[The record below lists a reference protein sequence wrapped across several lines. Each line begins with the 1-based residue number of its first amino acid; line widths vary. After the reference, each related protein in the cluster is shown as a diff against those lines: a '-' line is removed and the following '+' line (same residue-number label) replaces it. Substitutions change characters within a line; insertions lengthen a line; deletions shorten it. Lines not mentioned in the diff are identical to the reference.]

1 MTRFSAKLPN
11 MSRLQLWI
19 LASRPPTLLAAVS
32 PVMIAAA
39 LATFDGVFRWDAAI
53 AALFGAIAIQ
63 IGANFANDVFD
74 SEKGADTPDRIG
86 PPRVVAEGLLSAS
99 SVKRATVV
107 AFGLAALAGI
117 YLYSI
122 AGWLILAIGVASIIA
137 AVTYVGGP
145 RPYGYQGMGE
155 ASVFVFFGLVAT
167 MGARFAH
174 DQFVDVKTLVAAT
187 AIGLLIT
194 ALLVVNNIRDIETD
208 QAAGKRTLA
217 VRLGRPATAK
227 LYRYLI
233 WGAFLIVGVA
243 SWSQLLPPN
252 AGLAVLTAPFAVKPI
267 KTVTEEVAGPP
278 LIEALKATAR
288 LQAIF
293 AIVLSLGIITS
304 G

>member
-243 SWSQLLPPN
+243 SWS
-252 AGLAVLTAPFAVKPI
+252 
-267 KTVTEEVAGPP
+267 
-278 LIEALKATAR
+278 
-288 LQAIF
+288 
-293 AIVLSLGIITS
+293 
-304 G
+304 